1 MGGVPHRKE
10 RIPSIIALTNMIEA
24 LEAGSA
30 FNALDPISRAI
41 IKFVG
46 LQNVR
51 GDEVGA
57 SEILASLSS
66 LASSVTLLNRIGT
79 LTETGWLEKG
89 HSSLHHRRRAITLTS
104 KANAEITR
112 LSSSLDAAL
121 QSLVKQR

>member
-1 MGGVPHRKE
+1 MPHRKG

-30 FNALDPISRAI
+30 FSTLDPTSRAI
-41 IKFVG
+41 VKFVG

-51 GDEVGA
+51 GEEVGA

-79 LTETGWLEKG
+79 LSETGWLKKG
-89 HSSLHHRRRAITLTS
+89 QSSLHHRRKSITLTG
-104 KANAEITR
+104 KARAEIAR
-112 LSSSLDAAL
+112 LSSSLDVAL
-121 QSLVKQR
+121 QSLATQK

>member
-1 MGGVPHRKE
+1 MPSSKR

-30 FNALDPISRAI
+30 FNTLDSTSRAI

-66 LASSVTLLNRIGT
+66 LASSVTLLNRIST
-79 LTETGWLEKG
+79 LSETGWLEKCQ
-89 HSSLHHRRRAITLTS
+89 SSLHHRRKSIALTS
-104 KANAEITR
+104 KARAEIAR
-112 LSSSLDAAL
+112 LSSSLDVAL
-121 QSLVKQR
+121 QSLVKQQ